1 MDIKIPKVVHCKK
14 EKKTKKSNLC
24 TVYCKCEDCKDIM
37 NWSKHF
43 MPRPGNPF
51 LKRIKKT

>member
-1 MDIKIPKVVHCKK
+1 MPK
-14 EKKTKKSNLC
+14 EKKTKINKTLC

-43 MPRPGNPF
+43 MPRPDNPF
-51 LKRIKKT
+51 LKRVKKT